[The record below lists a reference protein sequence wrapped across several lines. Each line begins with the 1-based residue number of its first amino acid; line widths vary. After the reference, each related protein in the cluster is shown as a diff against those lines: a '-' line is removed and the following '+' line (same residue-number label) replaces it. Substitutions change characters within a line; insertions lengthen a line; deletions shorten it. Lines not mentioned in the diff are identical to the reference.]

1 MGSYGGAQVELVDE
15 GIAASPGRLGFTD
28 GLGVDL
34 GRCTGVSVAWK
45 VPAVWNRGGET
56 THRRQ
61 RRGGARGGVGEGHL
75 GASGS
80 DGQTQRPRAVLKNW
94 AARPEWH
101 GRWGN

>member
-45 VPAVWNRGGET
+45 IPVA
-56 THRRQ
+56 
-61 RRGGARGGVGEGHL
+61 
-75 GASGS
+75 
-80 DGQTQRPRAVLKNW
+80 
-94 AARPEWH
+94 
-101 GRWGN
+101 